1 MKKELRKA
9 LIEAKEKK
17 EKRLIEETLVKSK
30 IMMIVESEENIKNF
44 DSLSEKKKRKIADGI
59 LREMILSDE
68 QLLNEAEGEGLWGMI
83 SSLFGSSFSGLAQTI
98 GEPIVNSILSALG
111 MEDGFFKSV
120 MISFFTKNMG
130 RLAKALRGD
139 CKELTGLVAESLVEG
154 LVIQLSNTKGFTGP
168 GYTFIRNTIADSI
181 QSSGFVQSLE
191 NSMETTVCTLFQKFT
206 TKATEVV
213 SNLKSA
219 PKVATS

>member
-17 EKRLIEETLVKSK
+17 EKRLIEETLIRSK

-44 DSLSEKKKRKIADGI
+44 DSLSERKKRKIADGI
-59 LREMILSDE
+59 LKEMISSDGE
-68 QLLNEAEGEGLWGMI
+68 LLNEGLGEIL

-98 GEPIVNSILSALG
+98 GEPIVNSILGALG
-111 MEDGFFKSV
+111 MEDGYFKSV
-120 MISFFTKNMG
+120 MISFFTKNIG

-154 LVIQLSNTKGFTGP
+154 LVIQLSNTKGMTGP

-191 NSMETTVCTLFQKFT
+191 NSLESTVCSLFNKFT
-206 TKATEVV
+206 QKATEVA